1 MPLQPFEDC
10 EARARGQKV
19 HTEGGVA
26 AGQEKPGDLVAQR
39 SKDLRPDFGRTVRKC
54 SLFEHCLLNFL
65 LHVDKYNLVCT
76 PLSPKT
82 KQI

>member
-1 MPLQPFEDC
+1 MPPQPFGDC

-39 SKDLRPDFGRTVRKC
+39 SKDLRPE
-54 SLFEHCLLNFL
+54 LFWEN
-65 LHVDKYNLVCT
+65 
-76 PLSPKT
+76 SP
-82 KQI
+82 QMFVV